1 MVEDKRIK
9 YRLKYLSGSLNYKM
23 ESMAYRIKLNKQKNE
38 K

>member
-1 MVEDKRIK
+1 MVEYRGIK

-23 ESMAYRIKLNKQKNE
+23 ESMAYRIKLYKQKNE